1 MSFEKLFK
9 QVSRLQ
15 GWRQKVYTLAL
26 AERSLPLLLLY
37 GELHDRRKQA
47 RQFQRILDILWESV
61 GQRQPKVWLGKEL
74 DEEGLP
80 KGASALV
87 EQWSQDLEQD
97 ESFGGVAASHSLQ
110 LIEGALLVFQGRTA
124 LAVELGQQSFN
135 FVTEFVEMQDGEGMD
150 DEALVK
156 LFESS
161 ELCQAEMHWQR
172 SLVAQLAQ
180 NTGAPERS
188 WLETLRQEA
197 ANDGVSGIGVSA
209 DAASGE

>member
-1 MSFEKLFK
+1 M
-9 QVSRLQ
+9 
-15 GWRQKVYTLAL
+15 
-26 AERSLPLLLLY
+26 
-37 GELHDRRKQA
+37 HDRRKQA

-172 SLVAQLAQ
+172 SLGGPVSAKYRR
-180 NTGAPERS
+180 TGAFVAGNTAP
-188 WLETLRQEA
+188 EA
-197 ANDGVSGIGVSA
+197 ANDGVSGIGVVLTRHPANKTEDSA
-209 DAASGE
+209 

>member
-110 LIEGALLVFQGRTA
+110 LIEGRCWCFRAGR
-124 LAVELGQQSFN
+124 
-135 FVTEFVEMQDGEGMD
+135 
-150 DEALVK
+150 
-156 LFESS
+156 
-161 ELCQAEMHWQR
+161 HW
-172 SLVAQLAQ
+172 
-180 NTGAPERS
+180 P
-188 WLETLRQEA
+188 
-197 ANDGVSGIGVSA
+197 
-209 DAASGE
+209 